1 MKNRDI
7 GSSDEV
13 QKDLIGWRDEGQRYL
28 IGQRDEFAVRAVSGD
43 GVLCCLWQG
52 IVPSAPG
59 VTMINNFPLLAFF
72 SPPISEGGGIAVT

>member
-1 MKNRDI
+1 MVRVMKNRDI

-43 GVLCCLWQG
+43 GVLCCL
-52 IVPSAPG
+52 
-59 VTMINNFPLLAFF
+59 
-72 SPPISEGGGIAVT
+72 